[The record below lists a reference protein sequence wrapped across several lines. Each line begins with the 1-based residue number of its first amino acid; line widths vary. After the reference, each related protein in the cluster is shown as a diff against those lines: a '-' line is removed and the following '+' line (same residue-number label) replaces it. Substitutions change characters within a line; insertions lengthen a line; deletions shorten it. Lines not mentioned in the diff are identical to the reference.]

1 MQHSVLVGVRSNST
15 PRRWSSCS
23 RKMFR
28 NIVSKRFDFSGTLRE
43 PLVLHSELLLQLLD
57 GQRLLVAPNT
67 CLKILRRLPAAGAV
81 VGDNLEFALQL
92 PDPVLFR
99 FEIYA

>member
-1 MQHSVLVGVRSNST
+1 MSNSVLIGVGSTST

-28 NIVSKRFDFSGTLRE
+28 HIVSKGFDFSGILQE

-67 CLKILRRLPAAGAV
+67 CLKILRRLTAAGTV
-81 VGDNLEFALQL
+81 VGGNLELALQL